1 MTMVRRPHILVMQR
15 RKNSDKQWGME
26 HAFPIDSYGIKVAVE
41 KAQKFIAVRE
51 YLYGDTLEYQL
62 EGGME

>member
-1 MTMVRRPHILVMQR
+1 MTRKQLKRQVRNTRAFRQIAKR
-15 RKNSDKQWGME
+15 RD
-26 HAFPIDSYGIKVAVE
+26 AVRIAVE

-51 YLYGDTLEYQL
+51 YLYGDTLEYKL